1 MPETR
6 FEHSIATIFSSTSLR
21 IIAAATIFICLY
33 FASSVVITLI
43 CAILIAFVLDPGV
56 VLLERLRLP
65 RWLAALVMV
74 LLALGCIFLLAYLI
88 YARAT
93 SFQNDLP
100 ALVAKLK
107 QIAASIQGFFTHIR
121 QSTSSIVSSQ
131 PENGLPAIRVQQ
143 ESGWA
148 AFLMRG
154 IGSIYAF
161 TVTVMFIPFLV
172 FFMLT
177 SKRHLYFSTVSLF
190 SIERR
195 QQAEDIIGSITAMV
209 RQYIFGNFLVA
220 LISMALI
227 MPSYLIIHL
236 RYAFILGA
244 LSAVLDLVPYI
255 GVALAAIPPLLI
267 ALMQFD
273 KASPVIVIAITV
285 AVVHLISVNLLTP
298 KLVGGRVRLNALAV
312 TIAMMFWGWLWGA
325 MGLILAVPIMAAV
338 KAVCDNI
345 PSLKSV
351 GYWLGEG
358 S

>member
-1 MPETR
+1 MPETK
-6 FEHSIATIFSSTSLR
+6 FDQAVSTFTSSTSLR
-21 IIAAATIFICLY
+21 VIAAAIVFICLY
-33 FASSVVITLI
+33 YASSVVITLI

-65 RWLAALVMV
+65 RWLGSLLMV
-74 LLALGCIFLLAYLI
+74 LLALGVVYLLIYLI
-88 YARAT
+88 YNRAT
-93 SFQNDLP
+93 TFVQHLPAFMAKIKQITEHFQN
-100 ALVAKLK
+100 
-107 QIAASIQGFFTHIR
+107 FFSHIR
-121 QSTSSIVSSQ
+121 QSTSSIASS
-131 PENGLPAIRVQQ
+131 PESSLPAIRVQQ
-143 ESGWA
+143 ESGWTR
-148 AFLMRG
+148 FLMSG

-177 SKRHLYFSTVSLF
+177 AKRHLYFSTISLF
-190 SIERR
+190 PVEHR
-195 QQAEDIIGSITAMV
+195 QQAEDIVNAIGQMIREYV
-209 RQYIFGNFLVA
+209 FGNFLVA
-220 LISMALI
+220 VISMALI
-227 MPSYLIIHL
+227 TPAYLAIHL

-244 LSAVLDLVPYI
+244 LSAIIDLIPYI
-255 GVALAAIPPLLI
+255 GVALATLPPLLV
-267 ALMQFD
+267 ALMQFN
-273 KASPVIVIAITV
+273 KATPIIVIAITV
-285 AVVHLISVNLLTP
+285 AVVHFISMNILTP

-345 PSLKSV
+345 PSLKSI